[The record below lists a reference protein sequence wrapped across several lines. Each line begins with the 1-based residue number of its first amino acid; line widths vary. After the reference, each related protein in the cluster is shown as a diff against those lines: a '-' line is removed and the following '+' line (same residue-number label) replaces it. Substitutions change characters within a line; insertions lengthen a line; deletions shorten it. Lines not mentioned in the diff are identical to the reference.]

1 MGKQKLYLIRKVQN
15 RRTEVHLK
23 SPLKKIKKLVKLRNM
38 WINKRMLFEYYQ
50 NIR

>member
-15 RRTEVHLK
+15 KRTGAHLK